1 MVRFRETPLAVV
13 ICSTAVMV
21 LGILPPFLVGATT
34 VQMREDFAIGDRG
47 LGLAVGVFFLA
58 MSVNSIAAGHFAE
71 RVGPRTALIIC
82 SIVSSSSLVVSA
94 VLTPS
99 FPVLLVW
106 VLVGGVACG
115 FAVPS
120 ASLALIRGAPGRAG
134 LMLGVNQAAPPAAS
148 MLAGVTVPAI
158 SIRFGWRWTYVLGA
172 AVVAVVFATLPR
184 REVFGHVPAPRPEST
199 TTAPRSESATYRRT
213 MWVLS
218 AGMAL
223 GSGAALSMGAFFVS
237 SAVENGMSESAA
249 GLSLAVGSVVSIG
262 SRIVAGLLADRMDHG
277 QLAGVAI
284 MLMGGAVGYLALA
297 ATQTG
302 PWITAAAVIGY
313 GFGYGWSGLLF
324 YAVSMI
330 NPQSPARAIGVVN
343 TGNTFGAAVLPP
355 LFGVIATAGSLST
368 AWAVTAAA
376 SALGG
381 VIVLFAVRLNRSGVQ
396 TEELAIRG

>member
-1 MVRFRETPLAVV
+1 MAFRQTPLAVV

-34 VQMREDFAIGDRG
+34 VQMRQDFAIDDRG

-71 RVGPRTALIIC
+71 RVGPRVALISC
-82 SIVSSSSLVVSA
+82 ALVSSTSLIISA

-99 FPVLLVW
+99 FPVLLIW

-120 ASLALIRGAPGRAG
+120 ASFALIRGAPGRAG

-158 SIRFGWRWTYVLGA
+158 SIRFGWRWTYVMGA
-172 AVVAVVFATLPR
+172 MVVLVVIATLPDR
-184 REVFGHVPAPRPEST
+184 RVFARSAPTDADSTPPVHDPA
-199 TTAPRSESATYRRT
+199 AVAKYRRT
-213 MWVLS
+213 MLVLS
-218 AGMAL
+218 IGMAL

-237 SAVENGMSESAA
+237 SAVDNGMSEAAA
-249 GLSLAVGSVVSIG
+249 GLSLAVGSIVSIG
-262 SRIVAGLLADRMDHG
+262 SRIIAGLMADRMESG
-277 QLAGVAI
+277 QLTGVAI
-284 MLMGGAVGYLALA
+284 MLLGGAVGYLALA
-297 ATQTG
+297 AMQTG
-302 PWITAAAVIGY
+302 PWITAAAVVGY

-330 NPQSPARAIGVVN
+330 NPTSPARAIGVVN
-343 TGNTFGAAVLPP
+343 TGNTFGAAITPP
-355 LFGVIATAGSLST
+355 LFGVIAATSSMSA
-368 AWAVTAAA
+368 AWVMAAVA
-376 SALGG
+376 SAVGG
-381 VIVLFAVRLNRSGVQ
+381 LIVLIAVQLDRSVVE
-396 TEELAIRG
+396 TEELAIGR